1 MSQTQ
6 INLNE
11 FAGGALAEKFNIEMQ
26 RVLENIADP
35 NTDHKKK
42 RKVTV
47 TLTLESNENRNLTNV
62 MVDVKSTLAP
72 SKGVETQL
80 MVDYTPNGQVVG
92 AELKSGIPGQ
102 TYFDGEQ
109 VKTDT
114 GQPVEEVE
122 KKSNK
127 VVNFK

>member
-1 MSQTQ
+1 MPKTQ

-11 FAGGALAEKFNIEMQ
+11 FAGGALAEKFNFEMQ

-42 RKVTV
+42 RKIQIN
-47 TLTLESNENRNLTNV
+47 LTLESNEKRNLTNV
-62 MVDVKSTLAP
+62 LVDIKSTLAP
-72 SKGVETQL
+72 SKGVETQI
-80 MVDYTPNGQVVG
+80 MVDYSPNGVVG

-102 TYFDGEQ
+102 TYFDGEG

-114 GQPVEEVE
+114 GEPVEEVE
-122 KKSNK
+122 KQSSKI
-127 VVNFK
+127 VQFK